1 MVFKTWLSDINKVAL
16 AVDGLKKIRIAGT
29 IKELN
34 PDSLNAFVKGI
45 DGLTLSQAQAALST
59 RALTNDQK
67 NQILVTAGLL
77 KTTESM
83 TASELKQVVAENVL
97 TDAKQ
102 QEVLATFEAEMA
114 EGKMS
119 LERLQAIALEDTEA
133 GAIARVILAKKEEN
147 AQNLK
152 NIASGKALATVLKEQ
167 LMALAS
173 NPMTWVVAGLAGV
186 VTVAYQCSQAIEEV
200 EAKAQELNET
210 FSTSKTEI
218 EDYKTQ
224 IDDLY
229 KVINDS
235 GSSIE
240 DVTTARQ
247 NLMSI
252 QDQLIEKFGDEKGA
266 IDLITDAIN
275 GQTDALNIL
284 TEAQW
289 QAAKNEFNES
299 GFWNDVANGID
310 GYSNNIDRML
320 GEYEGY
326 SVTIDMSEYGGTL
339 FTEGYDKFKQML
351 MDDFGA
357 TISKSS
363 TSALELSGSASEV
376 RQKLLDIQ
384 EILKENSTYKPDDT
398 FSDYLG
404 GLERSAN
411 DVIEKYED
419 FYKQYVLY
427 EEIFTNDTFT
437 DSYKKINK
445 AYSEYQDAFAT
456 GDKGSIKKAQDNF
469 ANILTQAT
477 EGVSDESVVD
487 FFNDMYPDLQEVV
500 GNWQFEMNFTANTD
514 GLKDDVSG
522 YLSGLDGLYS
532 YDLKNFSY
540 DTATEEQ
547 KASYDGLIS
556 VARLYGLTIDQLIDK
571 LVLMGLVQDEEYQRL
586 VDKFGKENIAK
597 IAPEDLTFAYQIKN
611 VGDMS
616 FEEFQAEIQRLKDES
631 QNPDKTDI
639 FSGFLEEQTKAIDDF
654 KSKAK
659 TLGDTLTSLSNGE
672 NIDLTDLIKDF
683 PELADET
690 DNLDYAIRDLI
701 KGNLDVL
708 FEKLGKNLPD
718 NLRND
723 LIRFTNELTGLTP
736 KLSTSFSDVQKSYD
750 ALQNLRKEMESGRFT
765 DSTLSSIAGINEK
778 MNTLVAGFY
787 AGGVSEEELFNA
799 LNNQYKLDEENYGK
813 ALIAKNKLNEQFYE
827 SVGMLNTDV
836 TNKFNHD
843 YGVDIS
849 NCKTYN
855 AAKIKIENETLK
867 KVSGAWAEYYN
878 VQQVEYTKKFKE
890 LENAARSGDSYANY
904 AIYQI
909 KKEYEDYNKAMNGLN
924 QIVYNGINSNFEDFS
939 SSFDSNGKN
948 KSVVSSLTDWIEVKI
963 SRIQR
968 AITNMSKVI
977 SGTYRNWSTR
987 NKEIAKEFG
996 AINDEIA
1003 TQTAAYNSYINE
1015 INTKIKFNDD
1025 EVRYKDLVIN
1035 GSLSIEEIKDE
1046 NLKQKIDDYKSL
1058 YEKALNASDAIED
1071 LRSNLAD
1078 LAKTKFENVSKQYDN
1093 QMLMIDHNIQ
1103 MLQGFVEQ
1111 SESAGYMASEVYYQ
1125 AMAEKQQENIAELQ
1139 DKYGSLLSAFDE
1151 SVKNGSIEKYSEE
1164 WYNMLGDIND
1174 VEKELQSANTQ
1185 LIEFNQT
1192 LQQLSWDVFDRVHDS
1207 ISDIN
1212 SEANFLI
1219 DIISRSDLF
1228 TDDGQITNEG
1238 LAVQGLYA
1246 VNYNTYMEQSLAYAE
1261 EIKRLNDE
1269 IAKDPYDLELIDR
1282 KNELI
1287 KAQQEAIA
1295 NANSEKDAI
1304 RDLISNGY
1312 DKMLDSLDK
1321 LISKQKELLNSK
1333 KDLYDYE
1340 NNITNQ
1346 TKDIANLRKQLE
1358 AYKYDNSENAKAT
1371 IQKLQVSL
1379 DEAEAELKETEY
1391 ERYISDQE
1399 QLLDKLYSDTEQW
1412 INERL
1417 DDIDGLIIK
1426 AVDATNQNAEIIS
1439 NTINNAS
1446 NEYSVKLS
1454 EKMDAIWNS
1463 QENSINGINTVVSI
1477 YGDIAHD
1484 DITSV
1489 GSNIMSAI
1497 TGGNTNVISAI
1508 NNVQVYMNQMISE
1521 LNAIATN
1528 NKNTIANVQNSV
1540 VNNQNPISSS
1550 TNTQIPTSKPTS
1562 TNNNTSS
1569 NSTPVSNNNASTNA
1583 TLAAKKAMEIA
1594 ALTGQITAQE
1604 SKIAKLEKQLKNAQD
1619 SYKYNMDGY
1628 NKNPRYNGEYY
1639 SKALSYQKEAEKID
1653 AQLVNERKY
1662 LQALNAKKDFYSY
1675 KSGSRNISKNQL
1687 AWTQDGGSE
1696 LIYRAVD
1703 GAILTPLNMG
1713 DKVFT
1718 HQMSENLWNLAQI
1731 PKLPSSKP
1739 NNANIKNDIQLNIGV
1754 KADNYD
1760 EFVDSFKLALK
1771 NDSQC
1776 RKLVQ
1781 CISVDELVGKGGLL
1795 RNKY

>member
-1 MVFKTWLSDINKVAL
+1 MIFKTFNNDIDKISAKWGIFGKSFNDIGTAISGKISDINKNFQATDDLIGSIKNSGDGIWARLYPTKEQIASLQINVPEIIDTKKANEYLNIMNQIDAGIHPVLSSYQEWHDELADGEKWIAKYAQSTKGQIRSLEGVNEANQSARASAL
-16 AVDGLKKIRIAGT
+16 AHNEALKQQTLGAKAATVAMKALSVVGNMLAMYAITKLITAYSDYKEKLHDIA
-29 IKELN
+29 EEM
-34 PDSLNAFVKGI
+34 S
-45 DGLTLSQAQAALST
+45 AQAKKSSDYVDNL
-59 RALTNDQK
+59 LD
-67 NQILVTAGLL
+67 L
-77 KTTESM
+77 KTQLEEGAKSSDELTSAFKDQLEAMGYTETEIDNLINKYNGLSGAIDEATRKALENAKTDAYADVASASKALEIDSNGGLFTDILIGDYKTGLEQLDSEIEKILSDVATKTAQQGRAWIAKDHSAEGLYAYYNALKDVYRLIRE
-83 TASELKQVVAENVL
+83 TASETNNNDLLNSGNVFDP
-97 TDAKQ
+97 TVYG
-102 QEVLATFEAEMA
+102 EV
-114 EGKMS
+114 
-119 LERLQAIALEDTEA
+119 TEA
-133 GAIARVILAKKEEN
+133 INKLKDSAELYGEAISRLHN
-147 AQNLK
+147 ADAQLELSDYLK
-152 NIASGKALATVLKEQ
+152 TNDI
-167 LMALAS
+167 
-173 NPMTWVVAGLAGV
+173 N
-186 VTVAYQCSQAIEEV
+186 SQ
-200 EAKAQELNET
+200 ET
-210 FSTSKTEI
+210 F
-218 EDYKTQ
+218 DNY
-224 IDDLY
+224 
-229 KVINDS
+229 
-235 GSSIE
+235 
-240 DVTTARQ
+240 
-247 NLMSI
+247 
-252 QDQLIEKFGDEKGA
+252 
-266 IDLITDAIN
+266 IN
-275 GQTDALNIL
+275 GIKDS
-284 TEAQW
+284 TEYS
-289 QAAKNEFNES
+289 ES
-299 GFWNDVANGID
+299 YKKVLIDVANKAFPQF
-310 GYSNNIDRML
+310 SQQAKNAA
-320 GEYEGY
+320 E
-326 SVTIDMSEYGGTL
+326 TL
-339 FTEGYDKFKQML
+339 
-351 MDDFGA
+351 
-357 TISKSS
+357 
-363 TSALELSGSASEV
+363 
-376 RQKLLDIQ
+376 
-384 EILKENSTYKPDDT
+384 
-398 FSDYLG
+398 
-404 GLERSAN
+404 
-411 DVIEKYED
+411 
-419 FYKQYVLY
+419 
-427 EEIFTNDTFT
+427 
-437 DSYKKINK
+437 
-445 AYSEYQDAFAT
+445 
-456 GDKGSIKKAQDNF
+456 DNF
-469 ANILTQAT
+469 
-477 EGVSDESVVD
+477 
-487 FFNDMYPDLQEVV
+487 
-500 GNWQFEMNFTANTD
+500 GN
-514 GLKDDVSG
+514 
-522 YLSGLDGLYS
+522 
-532 YDLKNFSY
+532 
-540 DTATEEQ
+540 
-547 KASYDGLIS
+547 
-556 VARLYGLTIDQLIDK
+556 
-571 LVLMGLVQDEEYQRL
+571 
-586 VDKFGKENIAK
+586 
-597 IAPEDLTFAYQIKN
+597 
-611 VGDMS
+611 
-616 FEEFQAEIQRLKDES
+616 
-631 QNPDKTDI
+631 KTD
-639 FSGFLEEQTKAIDDF
+639 
-654 KSKAK
+654 
-659 TLGDTLTSLSNGE
+659 
-672 NIDLTDLIKDF
+672 
-683 PELADET
+683 
-690 DNLDYAIRDLI
+690 
-701 KGNLDVL
+701 
-708 FEKLGKNLPD
+708 
-718 NLRND
+718 
-723 LIRFTNELTGLTP
+723 
-736 KLSTSFSDVQKSYD
+736 TSFSDIFSLKDAKDELTNLGKISESIDTIQNAYKTLNDAIEEYNENGSFSVDTLQSVIELGDDWLDYLVDEEGKLKLDKDSLEALTKSRLEDMRVQTINNLIDNVSKINDDVSAKSYLESTNYAVAKSYEELTEKTLAYKRT
-750 ALQNLRKEMESGRFT
+750 ALI
-765 DSTLSSIAGINEK
+765 DS
-778 MNTLVAGFY
+778 
-787 AGGVSEEELFNA
+787 GVSEDIADAVIEKAKSDIQKINELF
-799 LNNQYKLDEENYGK
+799 ENVDLSVESFTGGK
-813 ALIAKNKLNEQFYE
+813 GK
-827 SVGMLNTDV
+827 ST
-836 TNKFNHD
+836 
-843 YGVDIS
+843 S
-849 NCKTYN
+849 S
-855 AAKIKIENETLK
+855 TLK
-867 KVSGAWAEYYN
+867 
-878 VQQVEYTKKFKE
+878 
-890 LENAARSGDSYANY
+890 
-904 AIYQI
+904 
-909 KKEYEDYNKAMNGLN
+909 
-924 QIVYNGINSNFEDFS
+924 S
-939 SSFDSNGKN
+939 SSD
-948 KSVVSSLTDWIEVKI
+948 TIDWIETLL

-968 AITNMSKVI
+968 TITNLGKTVSATYKGWSKQNNALAQEMREI
-977 SGTYRNWSTR
+977 
-987 NKEIAKEFG
+987 NKEINAQATAYDTYIAK
-996 AINDEIA
+996 A
-1003 TQTAAYNSYINE
+1003 NSVPLSDKY
-1015 INTKIKFNDD
+1015 KALVRSGGFSFSDSNDD
-1025 EVRYKDLVIN
+1025 
-1035 GSLSIEEIKDE
+1035 
-1046 NLKQKIDDYKSL
+1046 NLKKNIDLYRQW

-1078 LAKTKFENVSKQYDN
+1078 LAKTKFDNVSKQYDN

-1103 MLQGFVEQ
+1103 MLQEFVEQ

-1151 SVKNGSIEKYSEE
+1151 AVKNGSIEKYSEE

-1174 VEKELQSANTQ
+1174 VEKALQSANTQ
-1185 LIEFNQT
+1185 LVEFNQT
-1192 LQQLSWDVFDRVHDS
+1192 LQQLSWDVFDRVRDS

-1238 LAVQGLYA
+1238 LAVQGLHA

-1312 DKMLDSLDK
+1312 DKMLNSLDK

-1454 EKMDAIWNS
+1454 EKMDAIWS
-1463 QENSINGINTVVSI
+1463 SRENSINGINTVVSI

-1528 NKNTIANVQNSV
+1528 NKNTIANAQNSV

-1550 TNTQIPTSKPTS
+1550 TNTQISTSKPTS
-1562 TNNNTSS
+1562 TNNNTSF
-1569 NSTPVSNNNASTNA
+1569 NSTPISNNNVSTNA

>member
-1 MVFKTWLSDINKVAL
+1 MQKAT
-16 AVDGLKKIRIAGT
+16 
-29 IKELN
+29 KELERQKAII
-34 PDSLNAFVKGI
+34 DSDSEKSATELFKSNKLAFDKEYGDDSFKVSDVYQLEGQYGDLSISPTSGMALIQEGI
-45 DGLTLSQAQAALST
+45 
-59 RALTNDQK
+59 
-67 NQILVTAGLL
+67 
-77 KTTESM
+77 
-83 TASELKQVVAENVL
+83 
-97 TDAKQ
+97 
-102 QEVLATFEAEMA
+102 
-114 EGKMS
+114 EG
-119 LERLQAIALEDTEA
+119 IA
-133 GAIARVILAKKEEN
+133 GAIVKVRKEKELAE
-147 AQNLK
+147 
-152 NIASGKALATVLKEQ
+152 ASGDNEYLK
-167 LMALAS
+167 
-173 NPMTWVVAGLAGV
+173 
-186 VTVAYQCSQAIEEV
+186 
-200 EAKAQELNET
+200 
-210 FSTSKTEI
+210 
-218 EDYKTQ
+218 
-224 IDDLY
+224 
-229 KVINDS
+229 
-235 GSSIE
+235 
-240 DVTTARQ
+240 
-247 NLMSI
+247 
-252 QDQLIEKFGDEKGA
+252 
-266 IDLITDAIN
+266 
-275 GQTDALNIL
+275 
-284 TEAQW
+284 
-289 QAAKNEFNES
+289 
-299 GFWNDVANGID
+299 
-310 GYSNNIDRML
+310 
-320 GEYEGY
+320 
-326 SVTIDMSEYGGTL
+326 
-339 FTEGYDKFKQML
+339 
-351 MDDFGA
+351 
-357 TISKSS
+357 
-363 TSALELSGSASEV
+363 
-376 RQKLLDIQ
+376 
-384 EILKENSTYKPDDT
+384 
-398 FSDYLG
+398 
-404 GLERSAN
+404 GLEEA
-411 DVIEKYED
+411 EKD
-419 FYKQYVLY
+419 
-427 EEIFTNDTFT
+427 
-437 DSYKKINK
+437 
-445 AYSEYQDAFAT
+445 YQ
-456 GDKGSIKKAQDNF
+456 
-469 ANILTQAT
+469 
-477 EGVSDESVVD
+477 
-487 FFNDMYPDLQEVV
+487 
-500 GNWQFEMNFTANTD
+500 
-514 GLKDDVSG
+514 
-522 YLSGLDGLYS
+522 
-532 YDLKNFSY
+532 
-540 DTATEEQ
+540 
-547 KASYDGLIS
+547 
-556 VARLYGLTIDQLIDK
+556 QL
-571 LVLMGLVQDEEYQRL
+571 
-586 VDKFGKENIAK
+586 
-597 IAPEDLTFAYQIKN
+597 
-611 VGDMS
+611 
-616 FEEFQAEIQRLKDES
+616 LKDELS
-631 QNPDKTDI
+631 TLQSYRDNISEILNYRELTDEEQAFYDNLEQGMKLIYNFTNPNEWNNIEINDIFNTEGIETTKDELIALAKSGRLDEETISGYKNLNKAISDSELILSDGETAVSSFINEVYALAEAIEDTPSLGNKSDI
-639 FSGFLEEQTKAIDDF
+639 FSGFSEEQTKAIDDF

-659 TLGDTLTSLSNGE
+659 TLGDTLTALSNGE
-672 NIDLTDLIKDF
+672 NIDLTNLIKDF

-690 DNLDYAIRDLI
+690 NNLDYAIRDLI

-765 DSTLSSIAGINEK
+765 DSTLSSVAGINEK

-968 AITNMSKVI
+968 AITNMNKVI

-987 NKEIAKEFG
+987 NKEIAKEFR

-1151 SVKNGSIEKYSEE
+1151 AVKNGSIEKYSEE

-1192 LQQLSWDVFDRVHDS
+1192 LQQLSWDVFDRVRDS

-1312 DKMLDSLDK
+1312 DKMLSSLDK

-1371 IQKLQVSL
+1371 IQKLNVSL
-1379 DEAEAELKETEY
+1379 TKAEKSLKESEY
-1391 ERYISDQE
+1391 ERYIQDME
-1399 QLLDKLYSDTEQW
+1399 KLYDDLVSDTETW
-1412 INERL
+1412 ITQRL
-1417 DDIDGLIIK
+1417 DDIDGLITE
-1426 AVDATNQNAEIIS
+1426 AVDATNKNAETIS
-1439 NTINNAS
+1439 NTINNAADS
-1446 NEYSVKLS
+1446 YNVKLS
-1454 EKMDAIWNS
+1454 ERMDVIWNS

-1489 GSNIMSAI
+1489 GSDITSAI

-1508 NNVQVYMNQMISE
+1508 NNVQVSMNQMISE

-1550 TNTQIPTSKPTS
+1550 TNTQIPTSKPTN

-1569 NSTPVSNNNASTNA
+1569 NSTPSSNNNVSTNA

-1619 SYKYNMDGY
+1619 NYKYNMDGY

-1639 SKALSYQKEAEKID
+1639 SKALSYQKEAKKID

-1718 HQMSENLWNLAQI
+1718 HQMSENLWNLAQV